1 MSKQPTIVVESRVD
15 VRTLATITKFLRSK
29 NFYPQTRSD
38 MIRKS
43 LEHYKISILKS
54 NPEMLFDTVEDA
66 YKYLLALGLYKGGLQ
81 RGSKQMIELMQKE
94 AMDLDEVD
102 FTMEQAHTIASDVDI
117 ERFVKELE
125 QNEGEES

>member
-1 MSKQPTIVVESRVD
+1 
-15 VRTLATITKFLRSK
+15 
-29 NFYPQTRSD
+29 
-38 MIRKS
+38 
-43 LEHYKISILKS
+43 
-54 NPEMLFDTVEDA
+54 MLFDTVADA